1 MNPEE
6 WLQGKLE
13 TDPKFRVIAE
23 DARIFGELMEQP
35 GWQRL
40 IERIER
46 EKDEY
51 LHDIARRLLDGRK
64 EIAVDQRE
72 IDFMAGFYKGALYV
86 LKHPEVAEKSFT
98 KAAHL
103 AWVLDEAD
111 QEVDDVPSPYA

>member
-23 DARIFGELMEQP
+23 DARVFGELMEQR

-40 IERIER
+40 IQRLEG
-46 EKDEY
+46 EKEEY
-51 LHDIARRLLDGRK
+51 LLDIAKRLLDGRQ
-64 EIAVDQRE
+64 VDQRE
-72 IDFMAGFYKGALYV
+72 IDFMAGFFKGALYV
-86 LKHPEVAEKSFT
+86 LKHPEKAEESFT

-111 QEVDDVPSPYA
+111 QEVEDVPSSPYA